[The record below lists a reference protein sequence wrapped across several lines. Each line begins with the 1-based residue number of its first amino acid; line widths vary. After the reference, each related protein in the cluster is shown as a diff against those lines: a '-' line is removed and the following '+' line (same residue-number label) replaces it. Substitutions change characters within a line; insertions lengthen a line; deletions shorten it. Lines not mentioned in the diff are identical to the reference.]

1 MCSACL
7 TPVYPM
13 EKMVANKL
21 ILHNM
26 CFCCKHCQKKLS
38 IHNYSSLYG
47 EFYCITDFQQ
57 LFKRKGNYDEGFG
70 HKHHKDRWI
79 QKNKGI
85 DEPDNLPTP
94 KTTKPNSN
102 TPDGSRDFSAG
113 AFVPKSS
120 VREPGFNSGADV
132 KGKLKMSWP
141 PEKKNTDMNTL
152 QRTHTPTLRNKIHDI
167 STAATCG
174 MSFTENVKSEKNQSK
189 INQRGEM
196 KDKRV
201 EQQSKKAGVNSAELP
216 LKKPNPCSEPTRAGS
231 IQQDSISPTA
241 PSFSSPS
248 IVKGFTVSNWKAQQT
263 NTAPTSRTNHNPTVK
278 RLDKSRKFVR
288 FSPHVEVAHQEE
300 VSDQREQ
307 NQENISQDDK
317 DDKNNFDRLTY
328 DLNQKCE
335 ANLEIPDD
343 KYHEETSRTSNQ
355 EPNVKV
361 ESIQVSSQDN
371 ITIPNG
377 NKNELHESHMKD
389 FKSIQDVMTHQKS
402 SDQLDVSPMSS
413 VNPWES
419 QEANTVYS
427 SAGEKNKD
435 EAIENP
441 YEKSDSANDQENYD
455 IQKKPVARTDSLKGS
470 AKPADKTKGKLGS
483 WSKGKSPLS
492 KLFTSGGSVANKV
505 EQKDAKRPDTKPS
518 GGVFGRLFQSSSE
531 KPEDITKSAAAGE
544 RQDKTHDDNK
554 KTEEVKEVIIEEMQ
568 KENDLQVPPL
578 IQEDLKSNA
587 AEPNTLDSDKDDDRN
602 KSTEPSNQHTTS
614 TGETG
619 DHHTAS
625 NNQESDL
632 QRSETKGLQVTEPG
646 ITESG
651 DHPAGVQSVNQSCE
665 ESLSQITAEKSGE
678 EVLSD
683 MFDHDIF
690 GDSVTPVPVPPVV
703 TQTNTDGCVQSPND
717 LFDTPDDEARK
728 PECGAFSDNNQEPPR
743 DSSQLFVSSEYPGCL
758 GNALGDVFSSSV
770 SDTPLS
776 TGASSESPT
785 LLVSQPLSTENE
797 EILTSADQPI
807 VPSAAPLNQDE
818 SQTSDS
824 FFTNNQTMEQGTDLD
839 IFSLNDVLF
848 NQPPANASITQ
859 TSTLSDDIFGVSDTS
874 NRTDVFAALQSSS
887 ATSDSLHDIL
897 GSDVF
902 STGAPSAQVDL
913 FGDDI
918 FASGP
923 GLLPISEA
931 SDAAFFMD
939 SLLVSES
946 KNTEKAA
953 GNTVT
958 DSSWMD
964 DLLG

>member
-38 IHNYSSLYG
+38 VHNYSSLYG
-47 EFYCITDFQQ
+47 EFYCVTHFQQ

-70 HKHHKDRWI
+70 HKQHKDRWI

-85 DEPDNLPTP
+85 DEPNNLSTP
-94 KTTKPNSN
+94 KTTKPKSN

-120 VREPGFNSGADV
+120 VREPGFNSDNDV

-141 PEKKNTDMNTL
+141 PEKKNTEMKTL
-152 QRTHTPTLRNKIHDI
+152 EKICTPTLKNKIRDI
-167 STAATCG
+167 STTVTCD
-174 MSFTENVKSEKNQSK
+174 MSFKENAKSEKNQSK
-189 INQRGEM
+189 INHRGEM
-196 KDKRV
+196 KDNSV
-201 EQQSKKAGVNSAELP
+201 EQQSKKAGVKAAELP
-216 LKKPNPCSEPTRAGS
+216 LEKPNPCREPTRTGR
-231 IQQDSISPTA
+231 IQQNSIFPTA

-248 IVKGFTVSNWKAQQT
+248 IVKDFTGSNCKTQQT
-263 NTAPTSRTNHNPTVK
+263 NPAPTSNKKHNPTVK

-288 FSPHVEVAHQEE
+288 FSSHVEVAHQEE

-317 DDKNNFDRLTY
+317 DDKNNFDHFTY

-335 ANLEIPDD
+335 ASIEIPDD
-343 KYHEETSRTSNQ
+343 ISHEKTSRTSVQ
-355 EPNVKV
+355 EPHVKV
-361 ESIQVSSQDN
+361 VSIQVSSQDEM
-371 ITIPNG
+371 TIPNG
-377 NKNELHESHMKD
+377 VIENELHESHIKD
-389 FKSIQDVMTHQKS
+389 FKSIQDDMTHQRS
-402 SDQLDVSPMSS
+402 LDQLDVTPMGS
-413 VNPWES
+413 VNPSES
-419 QEANTVYS
+419 QETNTVCS

-441 YEKSDSANDQENYD
+441 YEKIDSANDQENDD

-470 AKPADKTKGKLGS
+470 VKPVDKTKVKLGS
-483 WSKGKSPLS
+483 WSKGKSPMS
-492 KLFTSGGSVANKV
+492 KLFMSGGSDRANTV
-505 EQKDAKRPDTKPS
+505 EQKDAKRPDTKLS
-518 GGVFGRLFQSSSE
+518 AGVFGRLFQSSSE
-531 KPEDITKSAAAGE
+531 KPEDIRKSAADGE

-568 KENDLQVPPL
+568 KENDSQVPPL
-578 IQEDLKSNA
+578 TQEDLKSNA
-587 AEPNTLDSDKDDDRN
+587 AKPNILDSDNDDDRN
-602 KSTEPSNQHTTS
+602 KSPEPSNQHTTS

-619 DHHTAS
+619 DHHTGA

-632 QRSETKGLQVTEPG
+632 QRSESKGLQVTEPG
-646 ITESG
+646 MTESG

-665 ESLSQITAEKSGE
+665 ESHSQKTAEKSGE

-683 MFDHDIF
+683 MFDNYIF
-690 GDSVTPVPVPPVV
+690 GDSVTPAPVPPVV
-703 TQTNTDGCVQSPND
+703 TNTDGCVQSPND
-717 LFDTPDDEARK
+717 LFDTPDDEASQL
-728 PECGAFSDNNQEPPR
+728 ECGAFSDNNQEPP
-743 DSSQLFVSSEYPGCL
+743 
-758 GNALGDVFSSSV
+758 GDVFSSSV
-770 SDTPLS
+770 SDTHLS
-776 TGASSESPT
+776 TGASSESLT
-785 LLVSQPLSTENE
+785 LLDSQPLSTENE
-797 EILTSADQPI
+797 EILHSADQPT
-807 VPSAAPLNQDE
+807 VPSDAPLNQDE

-824 FFTNNQTMEQGTDLD
+824 FFTNNVTMEQGADLD
-839 IFSLNDVLF
+839 IFNLNDVMF
-848 NQPPANASITQ
+848 SQPPSVNVSNASITQ
-859 TSTLSDDIFGVSDTS
+859 TSTFSDDIFGLSDTS

-887 ATSDSLHDIL
+887 APSDSLHDVF

-902 STGAPSAQVDL
+902 STCAPSAQVDL

-923 GLLPISEA
+923 VLLSVSGASDEA
-931 SDAAFFMD
+931 SFMD

-958 DSSWMD
+958 NSSWMD